1 MVSLKRMSLLA
12 VVVVVA
18 AAFSTANGGS
28 YGVGKPN
35 GGWDLQTNYTSW
47 ASSITFRLGDKLV
60 FKYSA
65 AVHDVVEV
73 TKDGYLSCSPSSSIA
88 VHRTGEDTIE
98 LGRLGRRYFICGV
111 PGHCDAGMKLEVW
124 TRCTIPSPPG
134 SDGNGN
140 GTPGGICIDGSSPPT
155 IISTPGVVSY
165 GSAPGSSGS
174 ANTALAIMAAATV
187 MLLPLIMV

>member
-1 MVSLKRMSLLA
+1 MALLA
-12 VVVVVA
+12 VVVVAA
-18 AAFSTANGGS
+18 AAFSTASGAS

-47 ASSITFRLGDKLV
+47 ASSITFRLDDKLV

-65 AVHDVVEV
+65 AAHDVVEV
-73 TKDGYLSCSPSSSIA
+73 TKDGYLSCSASSPIA
-88 VHRTGEDTIE
+88 VHRTGEDAVE

-111 PGHCDAGMKLEVW
+111 PGHCDAGMKLEVR
-124 TRCTIPSPPG
+124 TLCSIPSPPPPG
-134 SDGNGN
+134 SDGDGN

-174 ANTALAIMAAATV
+174 ATTALAIMAAATV
-187 MLLPLIMV
+187 MLLSLIIV